1 MSGTPASDRVYTV
14 RRPFAALLAGA
25 AVGLLGGLIGL
36 GGAEFRLPLLIA
48 VFELYPQRAVR
59 INLLISLATLAVAGA
74 ARLSFVQVAGIAEF
88 KGEVAGMLAGGMI
101 AAWFGAVLL
110 TRIPKTRMI
119 AIIGVLLIAIAGL
132 LVVETL
138 LHGTAQFALPQV
150 DAVRFPAALAAGVLV
165 GMVSSLLGVAGGELI
180 IPILVFVFGADIKTA
195 GTLSVL
201 ISAPIVL
208 VGIVRHVLTR
218 HFRSRSMLAY
228 LVLPMSVGSAAGA
241 LAGGYAAAWVPGDTL
256 KIVLAVI
263 LALSAIKLMWPLA
276 KK

>member
-1 MSGTPASDRVYTV
+1 
-14 RRPFAALLAGA
+14 
-25 AVGLLGGLIGL
+25 
-36 GGAEFRLPLLIA
+36 LPLLIA
-48 VFELYPQRAVR
+48 VFELYPQRAIR

-74 ARLSFVQVAGIAEF
+74 ARFSFVQVASIAEF
-88 KGEVAGMLAGGMI
+88 KGEIAGMLAGGMI
-101 AAWFGAVLL
+101 AAWLGAVLL
-110 TRIPKTRMI
+110 TRIPKRRMV
-119 AIIGVLLIAIAGL
+119 AIIGALLIAIAGL
-132 LVVETL
+132 LVIETL
-138 LHGTAQFALPQV
+138 LHGTVQFTLPHGEAL
-150 DAVRFPAALAAGVLV
+150 RLPAAVVAGVLV

-208 VGIVRHVLTR
+208 VGIARHVLTG

-241 LAGGYAAAWVPGDTL
+241 LAGGYAAAWAPGDTL
-256 KIVLAVI
+256 RLVLAAI
-263 LALSAIKLMWPLA
+263 LALSAVKLMWPLA